1 MNQIKKIGIWGNT
14 DKKSFWEVLPQI
26 IRWANHKK
34 LQVYLTE
41 KIVNNKLG
49 SNYTFDTI
57 SSKSKI
63 KNLDLMLVLGGDGTF
78 LSCARAVG
86 NRLTP
91 ILGIH
96 LGDLGFLAKVTLQDY
111 TTRLDQVIEGDFFL
125 EKRMVIESRIKNS
138 KEEIKYFALNDFVIN
153 NGDSHR
159 MLSVLMYVDSYFV
172 GKYRSDGLIIA
183 SPTGS
188 TAYSL
193 SAGGPIITPKVDSLV
208 ITPISAHSLTSR
220 PLVVPASS
228 NIILKFENISSKVLF
243 IIDGQINETLDSK
256 SIIEITKS
264 YYKINFVDF
273 SNLNY
278 FQMLTKKMGWGK
290 RGEE

>member
-1 MNQIKKIGIWGNT
+1 MGQIKKFGIWGNT
-14 DKKSFWEVLPQI
+14 DKNIFWETLPNI
-26 IRWANHKK
+26 IKWSENKNI
-34 LQVYLTE
+34 QVYLTRRISE
-41 KIVNNKLG
+41 YELG
-49 SNYTFDTI
+49 LKYKFSI
-57 SSKSKI
+57 IKSKNDI
-63 KNLDLMLVLGGDGTF
+63 KKLDFMLVLGGDGTF

-86 NRLTP
+86 NSQTP

-111 TTRLDQVIEGDFFL
+111 ISRLDQLISKDFL
-125 EKRMVIESRIKNS
+125 IEKRMVVESRIKKNK
-138 KEEIKYFALNDFVIN
+138 KELKYFALNDFVIN

-159 MLSVLMYVDSYFV
+159 MLSVLMYVDSQFV

-183 SPTGS
+183 TPTGS

-193 SAGGPIITPKVDSLV
+193 SAGGPIVTPKVDSLV

-220 PLVVPASS
+220 PLVIPASS
-228 NIILKFENISSKVLF
+228 KVLLKFENISHPVLF
-243 IIDGQINETLDSK
+243 ISDGQMHETLHPNST
-256 SIIEITKS
+256 IEITKS
-264 YYKINFVDF
+264 YYKINLIDF
-273 SNLNY
+273 KNLNY